1 MATSC
6 RGTGATL
13 VAQEDAK
20 DSAVC
25 YYCCWDKAGTTGGVC
40 AVQGTGEI
48 WAVSTGDGL
57 GLVRLPLAI
66 LEWADPTMLRHPQ
79 GMRRELVPAQ
89 GEIRRAMAVAV
100 LGR

>member
-40 AVQGTGEI
+40 AVQGTGEM

-57 GLVRLPLAI
+57 GACAAPASYS
-66 LEWADPTMLRHPQ
+66 
-79 GMRRELVPAQ
+79 GMGRPNDAEAPA
-89 GEIRRAMAVAV
+89 GDAKGTGAGA
-100 LGR
+100 G